1 MPHHKSMFKRLRR
14 SKAQKLYNRAVRTE
28 VRQAVK
34 SARTVEKKEVG
45 TELVSA
51 YSVLD
56 RAAKK
61 GVYKART
68 VARLK
73 SRLAKHAN
81 RVAG

>member
-14 SKAQKLYNRAVRTE
+14 SKAQKSYNRGVRST

-34 SARTVEKKEVG
+34 TTRTVSADKVAS
-45 TELVSA
+45 ELVTA

-68 VARLK
+68 AARLK
-73 SRLAKHAN
+73 SRLAKHA
-81 RVAG
+81 RKLSA

>member
-1 MPHHKSMFKRLRR
+1 MFKRLRR
-14 SKAQKLYNRAVRTE
+14 SKAQKLYNRAVRVE

-34 SARTVEKKEVG
+34 TTRAAAKKDVG

-51 YSVLD
+51 YAVLD

-68 VARLK
+68 VSRLK

-81 RVAG
+81 RVSG